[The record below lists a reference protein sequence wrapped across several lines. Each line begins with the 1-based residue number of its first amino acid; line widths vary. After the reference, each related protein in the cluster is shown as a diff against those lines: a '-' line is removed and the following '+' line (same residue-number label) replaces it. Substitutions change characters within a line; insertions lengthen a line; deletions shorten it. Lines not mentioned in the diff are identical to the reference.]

1 MCGSSQLDESNEKMS
16 KVVVRRANTK
26 DPVLVRV
33 WVWIVQIYAQL
44 GVAIPLISLCGLLSA
59 LTDNNQL
66 GFRISTI

>member
-33 WVWIVQIYAQL
+33 WIVQIYGQV
-44 GVAIPLISLCGLLSA
+44 GVGIPLISM
-59 LTDNNQL
+59 
-66 GFRISTI
+66 